1 MAADEV
7 DREFPKQR
15 TVRHHSLGKM
25 RNRNV
30 YCPLEIGSH
39 WALTKSPAI
48 ARAATIDCKPVQIGA
63 NRYSY
68 RVAVRKSRTRPATAA
83 GCSR

>member
-1 MAADEV
+1 MSV
-7 DREFPKQR
+7 C
-15 TVRHHSLGKM
+15 LGSTA
-25 RNRNV
+25 
-30 YCPLEIGSH
+30 PLEIGSH